1 LQVADATS
9 LTSLA
14 QMVSINVQAT
24 LDESQ
29 NFDFLPSLIELV
41 LFLSEKYPDAFK
53 HQFCDVMDI
62 LIGWR
67 LDPSIPE
74 HITVLITDTFMK
86 LHSYW
91 EQNLPF
97 AVDMISKL
105 LQDMFRLVDKSA
117 AMIQNNTNHPNKNVI
132 PKLPYEMF
140 NFLAYVI
147 RLIYPILV
155 VTSYSD
161 ALLQLQKP

>member
-1 LQVADATS
+1 
-9 LTSLA
+9 
-14 QMVSINVQAT
+14 MVSINVQAT
-24 LDESQ
+24 LDENQ
-29 NFDFLPSLIELV
+29 NFDLLPSLIELV

-67 LDPSIPE
+67 LDLSIPE
-74 HITVLITDTFMK
+74 HTTVLITDTFIK
-86 LHSYW
+86 LRSYW

-97 AVDMISKL
+97 AVNMISKL

-117 AMIQNNTNHPNKNVI
+117 AIVQNTNNNPKNMI

-140 NFLAYVI
+140 SLLAYV
-147 RLIYPILV
+147 LICP
-155 VTSYSD
+155 
-161 ALLQLQKP
+161 

>member
-1 LQVADATS
+1 VLDLVPPQLPNFSLQFLQVADATS
-9 LTSLA
+9 LTSFA

-24 LDESQ
+24 LDENQ
-29 NFDFLPSLIELV
+29 NFDQLPSLIELV

-74 HITVLITDTFMK
+74 HTTVLITDTFFK
-86 LHSYW
+86 LRSYW
-91 EQNLPF
+91 EQNLTF

-117 AMIQNNTNHPNKNVI
+117 AIAVQNNNTPNKNMV

-140 NFLAYVI
+140 SFLAYVI
-147 RLIYPILV
+147 VL
-155 VTSYSD
+155 S
-161 ALLQLQKP
+161 

>member
-1 LQVADATS
+1 
-9 LTSLA
+9 
-14 QMVSINVQAT
+14 MVSINVQAT
-24 LDESQ
+24 LDENQ
-29 NFDFLPSLIELV
+29 NFDLLPSLIELV

-67 LDPSIPE
+67 LDLSIPDQ
-74 HITVLITDTFMK
+74 IAVLITDTFMK

-91 EQNLPF
+91 EKNLPF

-117 AMIQNNTNHPNKNVI
+117 AIVQNNTNPNKNMV

-140 NFLAYVI
+140 SFLAYV
-147 RLIYPILV
+147 YN
-155 VTSYSD
+155 
-161 ALLQLQKP
+161 